1 MALAFRRVTSAP
13 LQDFDA
19 AAPDGA
25 VIGIVGDN
33 ASGADRL
40 LELASGPARPASG
53 SVEGE
58 CLLATRDLSYDRGWS
73 HG

>member
-25 VIGIVGDN
+25 VIGIIGEN
-33 ASGADRL
+33 GAGAVRL
-40 LELASGPARPASG
+40 LELAAGKVRPESG
-53 SVEGE
+53 SVES
-58 CLLATRDLSYDRGWS
+58 TRHGSDLRT
-73 HG
+73 